1 MPTKKKYKSEIH
13 ELLRNGFI
21 DHFGNVDNVK
31 FLLSPSSIILLGD
44 HTQYNDGI
52 LISSAVNSYV
62 GLAYR
67 KVKNS
72 YTIIYDGKVYKGE
85 PGIGFKPSDENA
97 PIKSLINI
105 VNNLIKENHL
115 ICGFECYIINQTS
128 KVFGLGNHAAIA
140 MGFLKALVLSSCIK
154 LSNEALLEFAVNSEA
169 EIFGP
174 VVSKPLY
181 YSSLAQRPN
190 TLLYYDSR
198 TDHKKYFPIDK
209 NLRLV
214 VCNTLQEKDNFHQNC
229 KDRILECEVGV
240 KGLRLYIWGIKNLRD
255 VEEKF
260 LQRHIHVLPKR
271 LYTRCLYNIVERKI
285 VEEAYKD
292 LKNNRLN
299 NFGKKLNQTHQKLSE
314 LYEISSSA
322 MDKLVLSAEESKV
335 SIGSKMLS
343 CSYHDSTINLV
354 LQKNT
359 NKFASFM
366 DSNFMPVNGSKLQT
380 ENYLFSEGVRQLN

>member
-1 MPTKKKYKSEIH
+1 MPTKKKYESEIH
-13 ELLRNGFI
+13 ELLRYGFL
-21 DHFGNVDNVK
+21 DNFGNVDNVK

-85 PGIGFKPSDENA
+85 LGTGFKLSDENA

-140 MGFLKALVLSSCIK
+140 MGFLKALVFSSCIN
-154 LSNEALLEFAVNSEA
+154 LSNEALLEFAVNSET

-214 VCNTLQEKDNFHQNC
+214 VCNTLQEKDNFLQNC

-260 LQRHIHVLPKR
+260 LQRHLHVLPKR

-359 NKFASFM
+359 NKFTSFM
-366 DSNFMPVNGSKLQT
+366 ESNFMLVNGSKLKT

>member
-1 MPTKKKYKSEIH
+1 MPTKKKYESEIH
-13 ELLRNGFI
+13 ELLRYGFL
-21 DHFGNVDNVK
+21 DNFGNVDNVK

-85 PGIGFKPSDENA
+85 PGTGFKPSDENA

-154 LSNEALLEFAVNSEA
+154 LSNEALLEFAVNSET

-190 TLLYYDSR
+190 SLLYYDSR
-198 TDHKKYFPIDK
+198 TDHKKYFPINK

-292 LKNNRLN
+292 LKNNRLK

-335 SIGSKMLS
+335 SVGSKMLS

-359 NKFASFM
+359 NKFTSFM
-366 DSNFMPVNGSKLQT
+366 ESNFMPVIGSKLKT